1 MNNYSKDIIESIFG
15 NEETE
20 NIKSKIETVLN
31 DKVGVRIA
39 QEGVN
44 VARDVMV
51 VSEAE
56 EEADKADL
64 QGTTDDVG
72 LDPVM
77 DREYFLKSVEIG
89 DVLITLKTIGVGK
102 NKPVSVYIDNI
113 RWEFFAGPLIAE
125 KEVKKFIDSEHYDK
139 WLKSMGKT
147 SNEEESKEEEP
158 KENDDDAKKE
168 EETVDE
174 NIINHLRNIKEY
186 EEFTFDNENV
196 SIIIDSEQANAIVAV
211 YETLNKNN
219 KDSFREMLKESRSSF
234 IKILNFSFEQLS
246 ITGDSQDESR

>member
-15 NEETE
+15 KEETE
-20 NIKSKIETVLN
+20 SIKSKIETVLN

-51 VSEAE
+51 VYEEE
-56 EEADKADL
+56 EEADKADI
-64 QGTTDDVG
+64 QGTVDDVG

-89 DVLITLKTIGVGK
+89 DVLVTIKTIGVGK
-102 NKPVSVYIDNI
+102 NKPVSVYIDSV
-113 RWEFFAGPLIAE
+113 RWEFFAGPVIAE

-139 WLKSMGKT
+139 WLKSMGADT
-147 SNEEESKEEEP
+147 STKEKEPPTPPEEEEE
-158 KENDDDAKKE
+158 K
-168 EETVDE
+168 VDE
-174 NIINHLRNIKEY
+174 NIINTLHNIKESK
-186 EEFTFDNENV
+186 EFTFYNENV
-196 SIIIDSEQANAIVAV
+196 SIIVDSEQANAIVAV

-246 ITGDSQDESR
+246 TIGDSQDESR